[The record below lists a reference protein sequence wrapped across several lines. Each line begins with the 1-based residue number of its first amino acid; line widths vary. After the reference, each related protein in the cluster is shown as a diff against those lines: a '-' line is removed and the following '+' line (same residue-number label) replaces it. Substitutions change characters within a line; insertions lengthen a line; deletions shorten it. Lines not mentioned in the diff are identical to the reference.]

1 MILSSHYVIK
11 DIMHTVKKGDVSEI
25 RKACNKY
32 CTRYKNDQALVS
44 VCNILTESEELEEKE
59 QEEIMMRLQDLLSV
73 RKVDSSGGTGLWY
86 TDRRKLNR

>member
-11 DIMHTVKKGDVSEI
+11 DMMHTVERGDASEI
-25 RKACNKY
+25 RRACEKY
-32 CTRYKNDQALVS
+32 CNRYKNDKAFVS
-44 VCNILTESEELEEKE
+44 VCNILMESEELEEKE
-59 QEEIMMRLQDLLSV
+59 QEEIMMKLQDLLSV